1 MELSTGSKSDDFKSS
16 SYVDSD
22 IVVFNVYTS
31 GVSEIDSGPG
41 FVVTWIFPVGVTL
54 LRFIIRG
61 LASFPEAEDAG
72 SVGVSF
78 WLFPFA
84 FFPFRCLGVAASR
97 FVVEEPIFTVTRSVR
112 DLLIPVPGDAIL

>member
-16 SYVDSD
+16 PYVDSD
-22 IVVFNVYTS
+22 DVAFNLYTS
-31 GVSEIDSGPG
+31 GVSEIDTGAG
-41 FVVTWIFPVGVTL
+41 IVVTWIFSVGVTW

-84 FFPFRCLGVAASR
+84 FFPFRCLGVAASG
-97 FVVEEPIFTVTRSVR
+97 FVVEEPIFTITRSIR
-112 DLLIPVPGDAIL
+112 NLLVLALSDAAV